1 MTGLRTILAL
11 NMKEQRRILGITQSQ
26 LAERVNTSTN
36 YIALIETEKKFPK
49 PEMLERI
56 ATALGIDPPALFAT
70 EIRPLAEAETLA
82 KAQKQILGDITRF
95 VSNRIKQLG
104 QENLQFSDLNGD
116 TVGATL
122 PDTQKS

>member
-11 NMKEQRRILGITQSQ
+11 NMKEQRRISGLTQSQ

-56 ATALGIDPPALFAT
+56 AVALGIDPPALFAT
-70 EIRPLAEAETLA
+70 ETRPLTEAETLA
-82 KAQKQILGDITRF
+82 KAEKLILGDINNF

-104 QENLQFSDLNGD
+104 QATPQFPEPNGD
-116 TVGATL
+116 TEHKIV
-122 PDTQKS
+122 

>member
-1 MTGLRTILAL
+1 
-11 NMKEQRRILGITQSQ
+11 MKEHRRILGITQAQ

-56 ATALGIDPPALFAT
+56 AVALEIDPPALFAT

-82 KAQKQILGDITRF
+82 KVQKQILGDITKF
-95 VSNRIKQLG
+95 VSYRIKQLG
-104 QENLQFSDLNGD
+104 QETPSSPDPNAD
-116 TVGATL
+116 TGQTMV
-122 PDTQKS
+122 

>member
-1 MTGLRTILAL
+1 MSGLRTILAL
-11 NMKEQRRILGITQSQ
+11 NMKEQRRILGLTQSQ

-56 ATALGIDPPALFAT
+56 AAALEIDPTALFAT
-70 EIRPLAEAETLA
+70 EVRPLAEAETLA
-82 KAQKQILGDITRF
+82 KAQKLILGDITNF

-104 QENLQFSDLNGD
+104 QENLQFPKPNGD
-116 TVGATL
+116 NE
-122 PDTQKS
+122 QKMV